1 MDSALVTMQK
11 RTWTLLGINTEY
23 ISPMG
28 GGMCK
33 HGVPECQIIVWKG
46 FQVWMHLFEYLCL
59 FNVFICPSLYMCIL
73 FVLGNVYM
81 VISVRIIK
89 P

>member
-33 HGVPECQIIVWKG
+33 HGVPECQIIV
-46 FQVWMHLFEYLCL
+46 
-59 FNVFICPSLYMCIL
+59 
-73 FVLGNVYM
+73 
-81 VISVRIIK
+81 
-89 P
+89 